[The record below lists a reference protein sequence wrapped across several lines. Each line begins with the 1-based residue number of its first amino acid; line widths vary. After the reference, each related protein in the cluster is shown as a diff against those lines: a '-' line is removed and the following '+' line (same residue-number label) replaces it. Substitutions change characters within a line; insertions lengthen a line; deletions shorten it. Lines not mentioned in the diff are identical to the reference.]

1 MADVELVIKIPK
13 SDYKKIIEEGDC
25 DYLKIISA
33 IENGIPLPKGHGR
46 IYTEKDMRSFL
57 KCGEYDTCIWK
68 NCSECNKTNCITED
82 NLYKVNAI
90 IEADRINECMEKQE

>member
-1 MADVELVIKIPK
+1 MQIVIDIDTVDYEYIKNGCIIPIKI
-13 SDYKKIIEEGDC
+13 DNHIYD
-25 DYLKIISA
+25 A
-33 IENGIPLPKGHGR
+33 IRNGTPLPKGHGK

-68 NCSECNKTNCITED
+68 NCSECNNTRCITKD

-90 IEADRINECMEKQE
+90 IEADNAESEDKE